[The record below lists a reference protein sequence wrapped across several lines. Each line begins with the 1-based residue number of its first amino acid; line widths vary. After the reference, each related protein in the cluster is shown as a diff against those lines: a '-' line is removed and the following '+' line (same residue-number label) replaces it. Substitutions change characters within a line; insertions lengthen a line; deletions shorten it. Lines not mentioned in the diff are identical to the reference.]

1 MLIVKTGERAVN
13 VLQDTVERWGDYT
26 GIQRKYNESNT
37 AWLCGSYAYPSQS
50 WRTWIAK
57 VVNSDS
63 SIVSSVNEVSTS
75 TETKIFPNPSSEKFS
90 VQFESSKE
98 NFTRFNLYDVSGKL
112 VRTLL
117 EDNLK
122 AGTNIFSFSTEYLSD
137 GTYFLDISDRNKSLR
152 TEKIAIHR

>member
-1 MLIVKTGERAVN
+1 
-13 VLQDTVERWGDYT
+13 
-26 GIQRKYNESNT
+26 
-37 AWLCGSYAYPSQS
+37 
-50 WRTWIAK
+50 
-57 VVNSDS
+57 
-63 SIVSSVNEVSTS
+63 VSSVNEVSTS